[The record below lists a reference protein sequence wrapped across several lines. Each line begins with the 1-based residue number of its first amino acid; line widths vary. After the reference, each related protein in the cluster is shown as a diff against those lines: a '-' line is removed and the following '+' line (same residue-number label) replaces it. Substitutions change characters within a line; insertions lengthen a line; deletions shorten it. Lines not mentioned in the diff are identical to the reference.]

1 MNAEDEIEAATGSK
15 QERARSR
22 LALALDVASAGEATA
37 LARRLRPH
45 FSVVKV
51 GLELFVAEGPDVVR
65 ALTGEGFD
73 VFLDLKLHDIPNTVG
88 RAAARA
94 GGLGVRYLTVHLAGG
109 EQMVRAAVE
118 GFASASPGARGS
130 GILGVTVL
138 TSEPEAGDE
147 VLAERARLAASAGCV
162 GAVCA
167 SADLPVV
174 RPAAT
179 GLVLV
184 VPGIRMEG
192 SDRGDQARIAT
203 PGSAL
208 ASGADLLVIGRTVTA
223 AADPE
228 AAAALVSASLLGG
241 SWQQH

>member
-1 MNAEDEIEAATGSK
+1 METEHEVQGATGTRED
-15 QERARSR
+15 QARSH
-22 LALALDVASAGEATA
+22 LALALDVGSAEEALA

-51 GLELFVAEGPDVVR
+51 GLELFVAGGPDVVR
-65 ALTGEGFD
+65 ALAGEGFD

-88 RAAARA
+88 RAATRA
-94 GGLGVRYLTVHLAGG
+94 GALGVRYLTVHLAGG
-109 EQMVRAAVE
+109 AQMVRAAVE
-118 GFASASPGARGS
+118 GFGSTSTDSSGS

-138 TSEPEAGDE
+138 TSEPDPGDE
-147 VLAERARLAASAGCV
+147 VLAARAALAASTGCV

-167 SADLPVV
+167 AADLPVV
-174 RPAAT
+174 RPVAT

-192 SDRGDQARIAT
+192 SDPGDQARVAT

-208 ASGADLLVIGRTVTA
+208 RNGADLLVIGRTVTA
-223 AADPE
+223 AADP
-228 AAAALVSASLLGG
+228 AAAAAQVSASLLRG
-241 SWQQH
+241 SWQQD